1 MGMNRNRRTVRQTLL
16 AVPVGL
22 LMTFAGIVGCSAQ
35 GHQVLPASLES
46 RLASQGSA
54 DDHFAAA
61 AVYQDAA
68 HKQAAE
74 AERYEKQAAAVGQ
87 YMDPKGFRKS
97 GLITAAQTHRRE
109 AAEMQQLYA
118 HHYQQALTMTG
129 KRDAQ

>member
-1 MGMNRNRRTVRQTLL
+1 MGIKTNRRTVRQILL

-22 LMTFAGIVGCSAQ
+22 LMTFAGVVGCSAQ
-35 GHQVLPASLES
+35 GQYVLPASLES

-61 AVYQDAA
+61 ALYKDAA
-68 HKQAAE
+68 EQQAAE
-74 AERYEKQAAAVGQ
+74 AERYEKQAAAVGE

-109 AAEMQQLYA
+109 AAEMQQLYV

-129 KRDAQ
+129 KRDTQ